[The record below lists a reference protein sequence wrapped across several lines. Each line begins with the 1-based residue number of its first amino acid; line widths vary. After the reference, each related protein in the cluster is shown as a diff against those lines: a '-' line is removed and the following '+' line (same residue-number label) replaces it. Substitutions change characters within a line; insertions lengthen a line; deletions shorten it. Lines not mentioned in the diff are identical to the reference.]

1 MKYALALLIALTGCD
16 RTPAMVDVDDIS
28 ANMVLQRY
36 NVVCKGL
43 EMRDAWTREYATKQL
58 VTVTDEELPTQCV
71 CEFAIDEES
80 GVWDESILKG
90 LAGSGRSDMAEC
102 FLPAMSDPRVENR
115 AQLISA
121 LVATGASVMVEHMES
136 IIGDSSESPEM
147 RAEVVESLA
156 LCESPERKEMM
167 TRLMLES
174 DAPLLRAS
182 IAERFICDESEEH
195 IATMVN
201 VATNDPEGAVRA
213 AAFKALDRLDGAGSV
228 DLLCDAMMNDES
240 AEARRAAVELFRAPR
255 NSRKGER
262 ETACLRRRA
271 LAEEDSPSVREAL
284 LDSLGSSPRQ
294 DAADVLCEAIP
305 FWVATYV
312 EDTHPDRMVGTNIIF
327 AQNERDYRNSPRCLR
342 QAYAQRGR
350 YTCKGAQYVAAW
362 ARELGQTVSVPDCD
376 GQ

>member
-1 MKYALALLIALTGCD
+1 MKYTFALLIALVGCD

-58 VTVTDEELPTQCV
+58 VTVRDEELPIQCV
-71 CEFAIDEES
+71 CDFAIDEET
-80 GVWDESILKG
+80 GAWDESILKG
-90 LAGSGRSDMAEC
+90 LANSGRSDMAEC

-115 AQLISA
+115 AELITA
-121 LVATGASVMVEHMES
+121 LVNTGASVMVEHMET
-136 IIGDSSESPEM
+136 IINDDNETAEM
-147 RAEVVESLA
+147 RAEVVASLG
-156 LCESPERKEMM
+156 LCETPERKEMM

-174 DAPLLRAS
+174 DAPQVRAS

-195 IATMVN
+195 IATMVG
-201 VATNDPEGAVRA
+201 VATNDTEGSVRA
-213 AAFKALDRLDGAGSV
+213 AAFKSLDRLDGTGSV

-240 AEARRAAVELFRAPR
+240 PEARRTAIELFRAPR

-271 LAEEDSPSVREAL
+271 LSEEESPSVREAL

-305 FWVATYV
+305 FWVASYV

-327 AQNERDYRNSPRCLR
+327 AQNERDYPNTPSCLR

-350 YTCKGAQYVAAW
+350 YTCKGTQYVAAW
-362 ARELGQTVSVPDCD
+362 AREVGQSVSVPDCD

>member
-16 RTPAMVDVDDIS
+16 RTPAMVDVGDIS

-43 EMRDAWTREYATKQL
+43 EMRDVWTREYATKQL
-58 VTVTDEELPTQCV
+58 VTVRDHELPTQCV
-71 CEFAIDEES
+71 CEFAIDEET
-80 GVWDESILKG
+80 GAWDESILRG
-90 LAGSGRSDMAEC
+90 LASSGRSDMAEC

-121 LVATGASVMVEHMES
+121 LVATGASVMAQHMET
-136 IIGDSSESPEM
+136 IINDPAESAEM

-156 LCESPERKEMM
+156 LCETPDRKAMM
-167 TRLMLES
+167 TQLMLES
-174 DAPLLRAS
+174 DAPQVRAS
-182 IAERFICDESEEH
+182 IAERFICDESEAH
-195 IATMVN
+195 IATMVA
-201 VATNDPEGAVRA
+201 VATDDPDGSVRA
-213 AAFKALDRLDGAGSV
+213 AAFRALDRLDGVGSV
-228 DLLCDAMMNDES
+228 DLLCEAMMTDES
-240 AEARRAAVELFRAPR
+240 AEARRTAVELFRAPR
-255 NSRKGER
+255 NSVKGGR
-262 ETACLRRRA
+262 ETVCLRRRA
-271 LAEEDSPSVREAL
+271 LAEEESALVREAV

-312 EDTHPDRMVGTNIIF
+312 DDVHPDRMVGTNIVS
-327 AQNERDYRNSPRCLR
+327 AQNERDYPNSPRCLR

-362 ARELGQTVSVPDCD
+362 ARELGQTVSVPNCD